1 MENTAQ
7 ATGKERTKKS
17 VSEWKSLVA
26 EFQHP
31 HAGRAWWQVVNTLG
45 TVLVLWVVLYFVQG
59 GMKNG
64 DLTASTGWWTTI
76 LLSVLAGLFLVRAF
90 IIFHDCGHGSFLK
103 SKKVNNTLGF
113 ITGLLTLTPFYHW
126 KWEHSVH
133 HASTGDLS
141 RRGLGDIWT
150 LTVKEYL
157 ESTRWKRFTY
167 RLIRNPFVLFLIGP
181 LFLFFVLQ
189 RFCAKSAKPREK
201 NSVHLMNLAILVK
214 SAVLIYIFGFVPWLV
229 IQLTMMT
236 VAGCSGVWLFYVQ
249 HQFEDAY
256 WVKGDEWDFTTAAM
270 EGSSFYK
277 LPKLLQWFSGNIG
290 FHHVHHL
297 NPMIPN
303 YNLER
308 CHCSDPYF
316 EKVPPMNLLTSLK
329 SINYRLWDED
339 ANKMIGFR
347 QLKRQLALQEL
358 DQAA

>member
-1 MENTAQ
+1 MENTAHS
-7 ATGKERTKKS
+7 TGKERPKRS

-26 EFQHP
+26 KFQKP
-31 HAGRAWWQVVNTLG
+31 HAGRAWWQIVNTFGSLI
-45 TVLVLWVVLYFVQG
+45 VLWVALFFTQGMMKRGVL
-59 GMKNG
+59 
-64 DLTASTGWWTTI
+64 DSSSGWWLTI
-76 LLSVLAGLFLVRAF
+76 LFSSLAGLFLVRAF

-103 SKKVNNTLGF
+103 SKRANNTLGF
-113 ITGLLTLTPFYHW
+113 ITGLLTLTPFHHW

-141 RRGLGDIWT
+141 RRGMGDIWT

-157 ESTRWKRFTY
+157 ESTRWRRFTY
-167 RLIRNPFVLFLIGP
+167 RLTRNPFVLFLIGP

-189 RFCAKSAKPREK
+189 RLCAKSAKPREK
-201 NSVHLMNLAILVK
+201 NSVHLMNFALLVK
-214 SAVLIYIFGFVPWLV
+214 SAVIIAIFGFVPWLV
-229 IQLTMMT
+229 IQFTMMS
-236 VAGCSGVWLFYVQ
+236 VAGCCGVWLFYVQ

-316 EKVPPMNLLTSLK
+316 KKVPPMNMLTSLK

>member
-1 MENTAQ
+1 MEKTAQ
-7 ATGKERTKKS
+7 STGKKRKKKS

-26 EFQHP
+26 EFQKP
-31 HAGRAWWQVVNTLG
+31 HAGRAWWQVINTLG
-45 TVLVLWVVLYFVQG
+45 SVLGIWVGLFFLHRAMG
-59 GMKNG
+59 NG
-64 DLTASTGWWTTI
+64 EVSSSTGWWVTV
-76 LLSVLAGLFLVRAF
+76 LLSCLAGLFLVRAF

-103 SKKVNNTLGF
+103 SKRANDTLGF
-113 ITGLLTLTPFYHW
+113 ITGLLTLTPYHHW
-126 KWEHSVH
+126 KWEHSKH
-133 HASTGDLS
+133 HATTGDLS
-141 RRGLGDIWT
+141 RRGVGDIWT

-167 RLIRNPFVLFLIGP
+167 RLTRNPIILFLIGP

-189 RFCAKSAKPREK
+189 RFCAKSAKPRERR
-201 NSVHLMNLAILVK
+201 SVYLMNLAIVVM
-214 SAVLIYIFGFVPWLV
+214 SASLIAIFGFVPWLV

-256 WVKGDEWDFTTAAM
+256 WVKGDEWDYTTAAM

-277 LPKLLQWFSGNIG
+277 LPKILQWFSGNIG

-297 NPMIPN
+297 NPLIPN

-308 CHCSDPYF
+308 CHLSDPYF
-316 EKVPPMNLLTSLK
+316 EKVPPMNIMTSLK
-329 SINYRLWDED
+329 SINYRLWDEE

>member
-1 MENTAQ
+1 MEKTAK
-7 ATGKERTKKS
+7 TSGTRKKKKS

-26 EFQHP
+26 EFQKP
-31 HAGRAWWQVVNTLG
+31 HAGRAWWQVINSVGSVGLIWCILYFLQGMMKEG
-45 TVLVLWVVLYFVQG
+45 TVAT
-59 GMKNG
+59 
-64 DLTASTGWWTTI
+64 TAGWWATVS
-76 LLSVLAGLFLVRAF
+76 LSALAGLFLVRVF

-103 SKKVNNTLGF
+103 SKKANNTLGF
-113 ITGLLTLTPFYHW
+113 ISGLLTLTPFHHW
-126 KWEHSVH
+126 KWEHSIH

-141 RRGLGDIWT
+141 RRGVGDIWT

-157 ESTRWKRFTY
+157 ESTRWRRFTY
-167 RLIRNPFVLFLIGP
+167 RLTRNPVILFLIAP

-189 RFCAKSAKPREK
+189 RFVAKSAKPRERK
-201 NSVHLMNLAILVK
+201 SVHLMNMALLIK
-214 SAVLIYIFGFVPWLV
+214 SAVLISIFGFFPWFI
-229 IQLTMMT
+229 IQLIMMT
-236 VAGCSGVWLFYVQ
+236 VAGTCGVWLFYVQ

-316 EKVPPMNLLTSLK
+316 EKVPPMNILTSLK
-329 SINYRLWDED
+329 SINYRLWDEE

-347 QLKRQLALQEL
+347 ELKHQLASREL

>member
-1 MENTAQ
+1 MENTAHS
-7 ATGKERTKKS
+7 TGKGRTKRS

-31 HAGRAWWQVVNTLG
+31 HAGRAWWQVFNTLG
-45 TVLVLWVVLYFVQG
+45 SVLGIWVGLFFLQRAMEDNKITPTSY
-59 GMKNG
+59 
-64 DLTASTGWWTTI
+64 WWITI
-76 LLSVLAGLFLVRAF
+76 LLSCLAGLFLVRAF

-103 SKKVNNTLGF
+103 SKKVNNALGF
-113 ITGLLTLTPFYHW
+113 ITGLLTFTPFHHW

-141 RRGLGDIWT
+141 RRGMGDIWT

-167 RLIRNPFVLFLIGP
+167 RLTRNPFVLFLIGP

-201 NSVHLMNLAILVK
+201 KSVHLMNLAIVVK
-214 SAVLIYIFGFVPWLV
+214 SAGLIAIFGFDHWLV

-256 WVKGDEWDFTTAAM
+256 WVKGDEWDFTTAAL

-303 YNLER
+303 YNLEK
-308 CHCSDPYF
+308 CHKSDPYF
-316 EKVPPMNLLTSLK
+316 DAAPVLK
-329 SINYRLWDED
+329 FFNSFKTINYRLWDEESE
-339 ANKMIGFR
+339 KMIGFR
-347 QLKRQLALQEL
+347 QLKKQLALQEL

>member
-1 MENTAQ
+1 M
-7 ATGKERTKKS
+7 
-17 VSEWKSLVA
+17 
-26 EFQHP
+26 
-31 HAGRAWWQVVNTLG
+31 G
-45 TVLVLWVVLYFVQG
+45 TP
-59 GMKNG
+59 
-64 DLTASTGWWTTI
+64 DLDTSTGWWITI
-76 LLSVLAGLFLVRAF
+76 SLSCLAGLFLVRAF

-103 SKKVNNTLGF
+103 SKKVNNALGF
-113 ITGLLTLTPFYHW
+113 ITGLLTFTPYHHW

-141 RRGLGDIWT
+141 RRGMGDIWT

-167 RLIRNPFVLFLIGP
+167 RLTRNPIILFLIAP
-181 LFLFFVLQ
+181 LYLFLIHQ
-189 RFCAKSAKPREK
+189 RFPKPTAKPREK
-201 NSVHLMNLAILVK
+201 RSVWMMNGAIL
-214 SAVLIYIFGFVPWLV
+214 ALAAGLISIFGFVPWLV

-236 VAGCSGVWLFYVQ
+236 VAGGCGVWLFYVQ

-256 WVKGDEWDFTTAAM
+256 WVKGEDWDFTTAAM

-277 LPKLLQWFSGNIG
+277 LPKILQWFSGNIG

-303 YNLER
+303 YNLEK
-308 CHCSDPYF
+308 CHKSDPF
-316 EKVPPMNLLTSLK
+316 FDAAPVLK
-329 SINYRLWDED
+329 FFNSFKTINYRLWDED

>member
-1 MENTAQ
+1 MENTASS
-7 ATGKERTKKS
+7 TGKKRTKRS

-26 EFQHP
+26 EFQKP
-31 HAGRAWWQVVNTLG
+31 HAGRAWWQVFNTLG
-45 TVLVLWVVLYFVQG
+45 SLLALWVGLYFVQSASKTG
-59 GMKNG
+59 E
-64 DLTASTGWWTTI
+64 LASSTGWWITV
-76 LLSVLAGLFLVRAF
+76 LLSAFAGLILVRTF

-103 SKKVNNTLGF
+103 SKKANNALGF
-113 ITGLLTLTPFYHW
+113 ITGLLTFTPYYHW

-141 RRGLGDIWT
+141 RRGMGDIWT

-157 ESTRWKRFTY
+157 DSTRWKRFTY
-167 RLIRNPFVLFLIGP
+167 RLSRNPIILFFVAPLYLFLIH
-181 LFLFFVLQ
+181 Q
-189 RFCAKSAKPREK
+189 RFSKPTAKPREK
-201 NSVHLMNLAILVK
+201 RSVWIMNGAIL
-214 SAVLIYIFGFVPWLV
+214 ALAAALISIFGFVPWLV

-236 VAGCSGVWLFYVQ
+236 VAGGCGVWLFYVQ

-256 WVKGDEWDFTTAAM
+256 WVKGEEWDFTTAAM

-277 LPKLLQWFSGNIG
+277 LPKILQWFSGNIG

-303 YNLER
+303 YNLEK
-308 CHCSDPYF
+308 CHKSDPF
-316 EKVPPMNLLTSLK
+316 FDAAPVLK
-329 SINYRLWDED
+329 FFSSFKTINYRLWDEE